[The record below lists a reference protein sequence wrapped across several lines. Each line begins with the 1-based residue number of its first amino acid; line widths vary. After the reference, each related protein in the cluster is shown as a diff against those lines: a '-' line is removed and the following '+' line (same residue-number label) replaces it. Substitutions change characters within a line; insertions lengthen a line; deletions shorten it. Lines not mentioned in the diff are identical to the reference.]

1 MDYFRWLVEI
11 VGGLTAIWIFTKPI
25 RKMVR
30 EQTKRI
36 ELMEE
41 GIQSILHDRIYQA
54 CHFFISRGWV
64 CISDLKNLE
73 HLYEPYRQMG
83 GNGTAKELYERVLDL
98 EIREDVIKN
107 EH

>member
-1 MDYFRWLVEI
+1 MDYFRLLVEI

-54 CHFFISRGWV
+54 CHFFISRGWG

-73 HLYEPYRQMG
+73 HLYEPYREMG

>member
-1 MDYFRWLVEI
+1 MDLFRLLVEV
-11 VGGLTAIWIFTKPI
+11 VGGVTVLWVFMKPV
-25 RKMVR
+25 RDMVKD
-30 EQTKRI
+30 QAKRI

-54 CHFFISRGWV
+54 CHFFIARGWV

-73 HLYEPYRQMG
+73 HLYEPYKEMG

-98 EIREDVIKN
+98 EIREDVKN
-107 EH
+107 E

>member
-1 MDYFRWLVEI
+1 MDCFRLLVEI

>member
-1 MDYFRWLVEI
+1 MDYFRLLVEI

-73 HLYEPYRQMG
+73 HLYEPYREMG
-83 GNGTAKELYERVLDL
+83 VNGTAKELYERVLDL
-98 EIREDVIKN
+98 EIKEDVIRN

>member
-1 MDYFRWLVEI
+1 MGYFRLLVEI

>member
-1 MDYFRWLVEI
+1 MDYFRLLVEI
-11 VGGLTAIWIFTKPI
+11 VGGLNAIWIFTKPI

-73 HLYEPYRQMG
+73 HLYEPYREMG

>member
-1 MDYFRWLVEI
+1 MDYFRLLVEI

-64 CISDLKNLE
+64 CILDLKNLE

>member
-1 MDYFRWLVEI
+1 MDYFRLLVEI

-73 HLYEPYRQMG
+73 HLYEPYREMG

-98 EIREDVIKN
+98 EIREDVIRN
-107 EH
+107 GH

>member
-1 MDYFRWLVEI
+1 
-11 VGGLTAIWIFTKPI
+11 
-25 RKMVR
+25 MVR

-73 HLYEPYRQMG
+73 HLYEPYREMG

>member
-1 MDYFRWLVEI
+1 MDYFRLLVEI

-54 CHFFISRGWV
+54 CHFFIPRGWV

>member
-1 MDYFRWLVEI
+1 MDYFRLLVEI

-54 CHFFISRGWV
+54 CTFYIKRGWV
-64 CISDLKNLE
+64 TVSDLKNLE
-73 HLYEPYRQMG
+73 HMFEPYEDMG
-83 GNGTAKELYERVLDL
+83 GNGTAKELYERVKDL
-98 EIREDVIKN
+98 PIRE
-107 EH
+107 E

>member
-1 MDYFRWLVEI
+1 MDYFRLLVEI
-11 VGGLTAIWIFTKPI
+11 AGGLTAIWIFTKPI

>member
-1 MDYFRWLVEI
+1 MDYFRLLVEI

-41 GIQSILHDRIYQA
+41 GIQSMLHDRIYQA
-54 CHFFISRGWV
+54 CTFYIKRGWV
-64 CISDLKNLE
+64 TVSDLKNLE
-73 HLYEPYRQMG
+73 HMFEPYEGMG
-83 GNGTAKELYERVLDL
+83 GNGTAKELYERVKDL
-98 EIREDVIKN
+98 PIK
-107 EH
+107 EE

>member
-1 MDYFRWLVEI
+1 MDCFRLLVEI

-98 EIREDVIKN
+98 EIREDVIRN

>member
-1 MDYFRWLVEI
+1 MDYFRLLVEI

-83 GNGTAKELYERVLDL
+83 GNGTAKELHERVLDL

>member
-1 MDYFRWLVEI
+1 MDYFRLLVEI

-64 CISDLKNLE
+64 CISDLKNFE
-73 HLYEPYRQMG
+73 HLYEPYREMG

>member
-1 MDYFRWLVEI
+1 MDYFRLLVEI

-25 RKMVR
+25 RKMVK

-73 HLYEPYRQMG
+73 HLYEPYQEMG

>member
-1 MDYFRWLVEI
+1 MDYFRLLVEI

-73 HLYEPYRQMG
+73 HLYEPHREMG

>member
-1 MDYFRWLVEI
+1 MDYFRLLVEI
-11 VGGLTAIWIFTKPI
+11 VGGLAAIWIFTKPI

>member
-1 MDYFRWLVEI
+1 MDYFRLLVEI
-11 VGGLTAIWIFTKPI
+11 VGGLTAIWIFAKPI

-98 EIREDVIKN
+98 EIREDIIKN